1 MLNIY
6 YLASPVITFLYRILL
21 DDAFLYEDLLQ
32 DLDSLLYLILG
43 MSSHEGETYQC
54 ILWCTCWRNNRVDE
68 HTCIISHL
76 GNHEGLLCI
85 ANIERNDRTL
95 CLTNLETFLAE
106 TLQCLVG
113 YIPEILETLWLI
125 LNDVE
130 CLECCC
136 CSCWSVGCTE
146 DVGTA
151 VVTEEVD
158 GILV

>member
-1 MLNIY
+1 MIAQY
-6 YLASPVITFLYRILL
+6 ILL
-21 DDAFLYEDLLQ
+21 DDSLFYENLLQ
-32 DLDSLLYLILG
+32 DLDSLLNLVSCV
-43 MSSHEGETYQC
+43 SSHEGKTYQC
-54 ILWCTCWRNNRVDE
+54 ILRSTSWRNNRVDE

-85 ANIERNDRTL
+85 AYVKRNDWAL
-95 CLTNLETFLAE
+95 CLTNLETFLTE
-106 TLQCLVG
+106 TLQCIVG
-113 YIPEILETLWLI
+113 NIPEILETLWLI

-130 CLECCC
+130 CLKRCC

>member
-1 MLNIY
+1 MIAQY
-6 YLASPVITFLYRILL
+6 ILL
-21 DDAFLYEDLLQ
+21 DDAFLYENLLQ
-32 DLDSLLYLILG
+32 DQDSLLYLFLG

-54 ILWCTCWRNNRVDE
+54 ILWSTCWRDNRVDE

-85 ANIERNDRTL
+85 AYVKRNDWTL
-95 CLTNLETFLAE
+95 CLTNLETFLTE

-113 YIPEILETLWLI
+113 NIPEILETLWLI

-130 CLECCC
+130 CLKRCC
-136 CSCWSVGCTE
+136 CSCRSVGCTE